1 MLPHGEEV
9 LGGLEPRLDTKLV
22 WRDAEDRLELA
33 DEMERRDLHH
43 ASELCNGGGGLAL
56 FSQEVARQAE
66 ASEPFMSQQHG

>member
-33 DEMERRDLHH
+33 D
-43 ASELCNGGGGLAL
+43 AL
-56 FSQEVARQAE
+56 VHRE
-66 ASEPFMSQQHG
+66 AAGQVP